1 LESLSCICKRV
12 IDNVEHVILG
22 KHDVVELVL
31 VALLCEGHLLIED
44 VPGVGKTMLAKAISK
59 SLGCTYA
66 RIQCTPD
73 LLPSDILGINIFNQ
87 KSGEFS
93 FRPGPVHSQIIL
105 VDEINRATP
114 KSQSALLECMEERQ
128 ITIDGTTMH
137 LPRPFMVIATQNP
150 IEYESTFPLPE
161 SQLDRFFMK
170 VRLGYPSFEAE
181 NEILVEQKISHP
193 IDAINA
199 VISAQELLDMQK
211 KVREVFVEPSIREFI
226 VRIVQETR
234 KSASLYMGASPRG
247 SLALF
252 KASQA
257 QAALRERDYVIPD
270 DVKKMVEVTLSHRV
284 IGRFERT
291 DGGGKKVFDEI
302 LSRVAVPV

>member
-1 LESLSCICKRV
+1 MESLSCICKRV